1 MDKTVANL
9 NETVWKDNSFTAKCQ
24 IPIDVFP
31 VQIQNIITDYNK
43 YLNYPIEFTSASILG
58 ATSVTMG
65 NCIRLEVIKRWIEKP
80 ILFIIMIQDRGYKK
94 SHPMDEI
101 FNPIF
106 LKEELFA
113 EQFDESVIEFK
124 NQLKEDKDFDGD
136 EPVKK
141 RITISRFSPEVL
153 YKIHKN
159 NPKGIII
166 HCDEAKAW
174 FGTFNQQSNN
184 ADEQMWCNMYNGKH
198 LQRDT
203 ITHGHQYIANAFVS
217 ILGGTQPD
225 EIMEFIKKNTNNG
238 LVDRIL
244 FIYPDYLKKQKWS
257 KTDIPSTTVEQ
268 WENIYSNLSSLFKY
282 DPENIKTVKYT
293 DEAFEKLCDWQS
305 KINDEDN
312 EKEDKIFTGI
322 VAKAE
327 TNVHRIAMILE
338 ALSLATN
345 GENSMNNVGLTAVNG
360 AIKLIE
366 YFIDEALKVR
376 NYSNKSK
383 TDFKSI
389 WFDLLPKEFTTEEA
403 ITIAKKHKLAQRK
416 TVFNWLDSDNIMKV
430 EHGKYKKKLK

>member
-1 MDKTVANL
+1 M
-9 NETVWKDNSFTAKCQ
+9 
-24 IPIDVFP
+24 
-31 VQIQNIITDYNK
+31 
-43 YLNYPIEFTSASILG
+43 
-58 ATSVTMG
+58 
-65 NCIRLEVIKRWIEKP
+65 
-80 ILFIIMIQDRGYKK
+80 
-94 SHPMDEI
+94 
-101 FNPIF
+101 
-106 LKEELFA
+106 
-113 EQFDESVIEFK
+113 
-124 NQLKEDKDFDGD
+124 
-136 EPVKK
+136 
-141 RITISRFSPEVL
+141 
-153 YKIHKN
+153 
-159 NPKGIII
+159 
-166 HCDEAKAW
+166 
-174 FGTFNQQSNN
+174 
-184 ADEQMWCNMYNGKH
+184 
-198 LQRDT
+198 
-203 ITHGHQYIANAFVS
+203 
-217 ILGGTQPD
+217 
-225 EIMEFIKKNTNNG
+225 
-238 LVDRIL
+238 DRIL

-312 EKEDKIFTGI
+312 EKEDKVFTGI